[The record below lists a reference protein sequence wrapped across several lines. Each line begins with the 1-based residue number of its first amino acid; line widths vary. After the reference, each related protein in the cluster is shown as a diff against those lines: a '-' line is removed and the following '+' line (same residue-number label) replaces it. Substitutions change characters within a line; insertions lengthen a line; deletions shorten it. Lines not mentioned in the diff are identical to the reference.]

1 MQPQDPNQPPAAP
14 RAQAQPPQGSTA
26 SPSAD
31 VLYRGVRKHSASI
44 SGYLKWVLVSA
55 VGSTL
60 GVLLGKVEFFAQF
73 PLWVLGFVG
82 VPGIFI
88 VWLRHMTTKYTVSL
102 RRVETEHGIVAK
114 SVDSLELWRV
124 LDVRYDQ
131 SLFDRMTG
139 NATITLVG
147 TDQSDPELR
156 LHGLPDHRALF
167 EKLRDAVQA
176 ARQGNRPMELVGQDG
191 WAELGGQ

>member
-1 MQPQDPNQPPAAP
+1 MQPQDPQQPP

-26 SPSAD
+26 SPAAD
-31 VLYRGVRKHSASI
+31 ILYKGIRKHSASI

-55 VGSTL
+55 IGSTL
-60 GVLLGKVEFFAQF
+60 GVLLGKIDFFASM
-73 PLWVLGFVG
+73 PLWVLGVVG
-82 VPGIFI
+82 LPGLLI
-88 VWLRHMTTKYTVSL
+88 VWLRHVTTKYTISL

-114 SVDSLELWRV
+114 KVESLELWRV

-131 SLFDRMTG
+131 SLFDRVTN

-191 WAELGGQ
+191 WAEHM

>member
-1 MQPQDPNQPPAAP
+1 M
-14 RAQAQPPQGSTA
+14 
-26 SPSAD
+26 
-31 VLYRGVRKHSASI
+31 
-44 SGYLKWVLVSA
+44 WVLVSEI
-55 VGSTL
+55 GSTL
-60 GVLLGKVEFFAQF
+60 GVLLGKIDFFASM
-73 PLWVLGFVG
+73 PLWVLGVVG
-82 VPGIFI
+82 LPGLLI
-88 VWLRHMTTKYTVSL
+88 VWLRHVTTKYTISL

-114 SVDSLELWRV
+114 KVESLELWRV

-131 SLFDRMTG
+131 SLFDRVTN

-191 WAELGGQ
+191 WAEHM